1 MRVLDRPGSA
11 YGDCRVNPVSAKSG
25 RVPKFHRPD
34 TRPLGQH
41 ETTGNIFRCAPDV

>member
-1 MRVLDRPGSA
+1 MVVRAPDC
-11 YGDCRVNPVSAKSG
+11 GDERLLPAKSG

-41 ETTGNIFRCAPDV
+41 EKTGNIFRCAPNV